1 MRIRVRAVRVVEAKT
16 RGCVLV
22 RHVLGEIVGCCVVA
36 VACHFVYVQ
45 LENPTLQMVDRLR
58 VISWKTE
65 YKDKVCSLAKDVITI
80 LYNMDIGK
88 DREKSA
94 MTSYG
99 FLMLTH
105 PHIDQECI
113 RAVRGGKSLPR
124 RMLRRALRVWIG

>member
-1 MRIRVRAVRVVEAKT
+1 MFGERTEASAASRTRPVLRMCIRVRAVRVVEAKT
-16 RGCVLV
+16 RGGVLV

-45 LENPTLQMVDRLR
+45 LENPPLEMVDRLR

-65 YKDKVCSLAKDVITI
+65 YKDRVCSLAKDVITI

-88 DREKSA
+88 DREESA

-99 FLMLTH
+99 F
-105 PHIDQECI
+105 
-113 RAVRGGKSLPR
+113 
-124 RMLRRALRVWIG
+124 